1 MRLDRYP
8 NNLHLTTTEVKKRVV
23 YIILGSLYYDD
34 YVSTSFEPL
43 NINLTLKKKFL
54 EKRGENFLC

>member
-8 NNLHLTTTEVKKRVV
+8 NNLHLTTTEVKKKGVV

-34 YVSTSFEPL
+34 YVSTSFEQL
-43 NINLTLKKKFL
+43 ICSVHQVLDNS
-54 EKRGENFLC
+54 R